1 MKGYP
6 LNSDDALL
14 CLLAQDDELAFNEIY
29 RRYWRILFGIASV
42 KLKSSFLAEDII
54 HDVFASLWKNRKSI
68 YIQSLQH
75 YLASYTRYMVFK
87 AIRKSTLQQ
96 HSQQSLHSVYVEFK
110 LEDSLHNKC
119 LLEFVTREID
129 TLPLRCRTIF
139 KYSRERGMSNKEIAM
154 EMQISSKTVEN
165 QINKALHHLRF
176 SMKKMLQVFF

>member
-29 RRYWRILFGIASV
+29 RRYWRILFGIASG

-54 HDVFASLWKNRKSI
+54 HDVFASLWKNRKSV

-75 YLASYTRYMVFK
+75 YLASSTRYLVFK

-96 HSQQSLHSVYVEFK
+96 SQQSLQRPSAEFT
-110 LEDSLHNKC
+110 LEDSVHNKC
-119 LLEFVTREID
+119 LLEFVNREID

-139 KYSRERGMSNKEIAM
+139 KYSREKGMSNKEIAM

-176 SMKKMLQVFF
+176 SMKKMLQVLF

>member
-1 MKGYP
+1 MKGYS

-29 RRYWRILFGIASV
+29 RRYWRILFGIASG

-75 YLASYTRYMVFK
+75 YLASSTRYLVFK

-96 HSQQSLHSVYVEFK
+96 HSVLSASVEFK

-176 SMKKMLQVFF
+176 SMKKMLQVLF

>member
-1 MKGYP
+1 MKGYS

-29 RRYWRILFGIASV
+29 RRYWRILFGIASG

-75 YLASYTRYMVFK
+75 YLASSTRYLVFK

-96 HSQQSLHSVYVEFK
+96 HSVPSASVEFK

-176 SMKKMLQVFF
+176 SMKKMLQVLF

>member
-29 RRYWRILFGIASV
+29 RRYWRILFGIASG

-54 HDVFASLWKNRKSI
+54 HDVFASLWKNRKSV

-75 YLASYTRYMVFK
+75 YLASSTRYLVFK

-96 HSQQSLHSVYVEFK
+96 SQQSLQRPSSEFT

-139 KYSRERGMSNKEIAM
+139 KYSREKGMSNKEIAM

-176 SMKKMLQVFF
+176 SMKKMLQVLF